1 MVEAIALQVLDN
13 FLLQY
18 NVGQVLAL
26 AFVLGALATIP
37 AKSLRIL
44 ALHVLAFG
52 LVFALTPASVLGTA
66 PELFR
71 LLGVALVMIGPVLF
85 VSSSR

>member
-1 MVEAIALQVLDN
+1 MVEAIVLQVVDN

-37 AKSLRIL
+37 LQSLRIL

-52 LVFALTPASVLGTA
+52 LLFALTPATVLGTT
-66 PELFR
+66 PEIFR
-71 LLGVALVMIGPVLF
+71 LLGVALVMLGPVLF

>member
-1 MVEAIALQVLDN
+1 MVEAIPLQVLDN

-37 AKSLRIL
+37 LKSLRIL
-44 ALHVLAFG
+44 ALHVLGFG
-52 LVFALTPASVLGTA
+52 LLFALTPASVLGTA
-66 PELFR
+66 PEIFR
-71 LLGVALVMIGPVLF
+71 ILGVALAMLGPVLY